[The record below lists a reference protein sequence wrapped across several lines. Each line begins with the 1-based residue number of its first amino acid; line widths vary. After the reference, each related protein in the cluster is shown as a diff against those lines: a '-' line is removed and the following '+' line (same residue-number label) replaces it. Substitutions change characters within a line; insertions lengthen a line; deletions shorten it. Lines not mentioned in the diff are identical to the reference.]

1 MSGASVLLVKDSAG
15 TALTQ
20 LKADSSGRLEV
31 TNTAASGVTQD
42 VDIVAQS
49 VGTLAVGDS
58 TAQST
63 LSAISAKLPTSLG
76 QDVMGDSLSVTIA
89 SNQSAVSV
97 SDSTAQATL
106 SSIDG
111 KTPSLGQAAK
121 TASVPVVIASDQ
133 GSLAVTVSG
142 GGLTTTSTAV
152 FSAQTVSGS
161 GSALSTS
168 VDLGAIDSS
177 ITISGVFTDTSGSV
191 EVLVSAD
198 DTTYYELT
206 SVFVNLDFSTGQ
218 FGVTLPGLGERYIK
232 LKAVNST
239 GSSQSITARI
249 AHKS

>member
-15 TALTQ
+15 TGLAH
-20 LKADSSGRLEV
+20 LKADSSGLLEV
-31 TNTAASGVTQD
+31 TSSAKTGVTQD

-63 LSAISAKLPTSLG
+63 LSSIDAKLPATLG
-76 QDVMGDSLSVTIA
+76 QDVMNDSLSVVIA

-97 SDSTAQATL
+97 SDSSAQSTL
-106 SSIDG
+106 ASIDG
-111 KTPSLGQAAK
+111 KTPSLGQAGK
-121 TASVPVVIASDQ
+121 SASVPVVIASDQ

-142 GGLTTTSTAV
+142 GGLTTTDTAV
-152 FSAQTVSGS
+152 FSSQTVSGS
-161 GSALSTS
+161 SSATSTS
-168 VDLGAIDSS
+168 VDLRTIDTS
-177 ITISGVFTDTSGSV
+177 ITISGAFTDTSGSI
-191 EVLVSAD
+191 EIQVSHD

-218 FGVTLPGLGERYIK
+218 FGVTLPGLGAGYLR

-239 GSSQSITARI
+239 GSSQSITARVSY
-249 AHKS
+249 KS

>member
-1 MSGASVLLVKDSAG
+1 MSGASVVLVKDSAG

-31 TNTAASGVTQD
+31 HSTAASGVTQD

-63 LSAISAKLPTSLG
+63 LSSISGKLPATLG
-76 QDVMGDSLSVTIA
+76 QDIMNDSLSVTIA

-97 SDSTAQATL
+97 SDSSAQSTL
-106 SSIDG
+106 ASIDG
-111 KTPSLGQAAK
+111 KTPSLGQAGK
-121 TASVPVVIASDQ
+121 SASVPVVIASDQ
-133 GSLAVTVSG
+133 GALAVTVSG

-152 FSAQTVSGS
+152 FSSQSVSGS
-161 GSALSTS
+161 SSALSTS
-168 VDLGAIDSS
+168 VDLGAIDAS

-191 EVLVSAD
+191 EILVSSD

-206 SVFVNLDFSTGQ
+206 SAFVNLDFSTGN

-232 LKAVNST
+232 LRAVNSL
-239 GSSQSITARI
+239 GSSQTITARI
-249 AHKS
+249 AYKS